1 MGMKLTPTNLLHFIS
16 ILSPFLLGFFL
27 VMSSIF
33 NQDMKGLVYLAG
45 ILIASV
51 INVFLMNILNSHMDP
66 NASPVCN
73 IIDFSLIGD
82 YNSPCMTSMI
92 IAFTMSYLLLPMRYN
107 QQMNY
112 VVIVSL
118 IALFI
123 INMLTKVFDKCTTY
137 GGSLLGGV
145 VGFMLG
151 AVWYVLFHANGYD
164 SLLYFDEFIS
174 NNTVCKRPR
183 KQTFK
188 CSVYKNGEL
197 IDSNIV

>member
-1 MGMKLTPTNLLHFIS
+1 
-16 ILSPFLLGFFL
+16 
-27 VMSSIF
+27 
-33 NQDMKGLVYLAG
+33 
-45 ILIASV
+45 
-51 INVFLMNILNSHMDP
+51 MNILLSEMDP

-73 IIDFSLIGD
+73 IIDFSLIGN
-82 YNSPCMTSMI
+82 YNSPCITSMI
-92 IAFTMSYLLLPMRYN
+92 IAFTMAYLFLPMRYN
-107 QQMNY
+107 KQMNY

-123 INMLTKVFDKCTTY
+123 INMLTKVFDKCTSF
-137 GGSLLGGV
+137 GGALLGGL

-151 AVWYVLFHANGYD
+151 TTWYVLFHIYGYD

-174 NNTVCKRPR
+174 NNTVCKRPK

-188 CSVYKNGEL
+188 CSVYKNGEI